1 MAGNFIFDNKTRIFY
16 DIFAVTYWAP
26 KREEAKPKR
35 IKVDVGGLAVASSS
49 FVKDK
54 VR

>member
-1 MAGNFIFDNKTRIFY
+1 MDIAGSFIFDNKTRIFY

-35 IKVDVGGLAVASSS
+35 IKVDVGGLPVAAAA
-49 FVKDK
+49 
-54 VR
+54 R